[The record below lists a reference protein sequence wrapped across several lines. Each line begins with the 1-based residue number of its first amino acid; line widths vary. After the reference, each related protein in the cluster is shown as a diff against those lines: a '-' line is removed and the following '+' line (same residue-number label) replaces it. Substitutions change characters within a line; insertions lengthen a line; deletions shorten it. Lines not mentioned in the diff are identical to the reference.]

1 MFGKKSLVV
10 EQIEQE
16 TAFAEA
22 FPDAK
27 KFFMDCGC
35 KYLNDPENGRHAIQL
50 YVSNDLKGVRY
61 TTPFRYEMGR
71 DDLVELHFALTHQK
85 KLDANGNV
93 VYREIETADEKTVKK
108 PVMKPVKEYREV
120 IEFIRCINEAIN
132 DYYSKGET
140 ISFNIETRKS
150 GSYEKGNISV
160 ELMLR
165 IIIDIMI
172 HTLENSIGG
181 SDTKDYD
188 KIENLGQLY
197 LILGEKNGTKQ
208 FFKDVFRAAEASI
221 PDKPHGNV
229 AVLKTPPEIRC
240 YTCKYL
246 KVGPTGIRTDGKVE
260 TAITGEQ
267 FDKHPDRYLDAH
279 RKADSG
285 QLVSA
290 IIDGRRQMKSCADYQ
305 HRIKL

>member
-1 MFGKKSLVV
+1 MFGKKLVV

-35 KYLNDPENGRHAIQL
+35 KYLNDPDNGRHAIQL
-50 YVSNDLKGVRY
+50 YVSNDIKGIRY

-85 KLDANGNV
+85 KLDSNGNPI
-93 VYREIETADEKTVKK
+93 YREIEDEKTKKK
-108 PVMKPVKEYREV
+108 PLMKPVKEYKEV

-197 LILGEKNGTKQ
+197 LILGERNGTKQ
-208 FFKDVFRAAEASI
+208 FLKDIFRAAEASI

-240 YTCKYL
+240 YTCKFC
-246 KVGPTGIRTDGKVE
+246 KVGPTGIRTCGKVE

-290 IIDGRRQMKSCADYQ
+290 IIDGRRQMRSCADYQ